1 MKHHCILTL
10 TIAAAFA
17 AGTTITSSAQ
27 EPAPTLAFTPN
38 MQAANGPIPGDLSL
52 YEEELIGPKDKCVL
66 LLTNCKKNNP
76 AQPMKAAFFS
86 GSYKEQLTW
95 RDAATGKLLAESD
108 YFEPLT
114 VNSLTPPGFGGRV
127 YFPTIEDVITLQVMP
142 ANEAKK

>member
-1 MKHHCILTL
+1 MKKYRILTL
-10 TIAAAFA
+10 AAAA
-17 AGTTITSSAQ
+17 VLASGTPFTSSAQ

-114 VNSLTPPGFGGRV
+114 VNSLTPPGFGGRI
-127 YFPTIEDVITLQVMP
+127 YFPTIEDFITLQVLP
-142 ANEAKK
+142 AGAGGK